1 MLRRLQ
7 PQPRLRNNM
16 EVRAHLRFLRIA
28 PRKVRL
34 VIGLVRGM
42 GVEQAVDQLSVLPK
56 RAALPVLKLINS
68 AVANAEHN
76 FKLERK
82 NLLIKS
88 IVANEG
94 PKLKRFRPRAFGRA
108 AEILKRM
115 THVTIVLEDIAKS
128 TPKKTEVKKIA
139 KLDLPTGEIKGQPVK
154 SAVAAVKPSTE
165 KTSKSP
171 TAKSKARDAQD
182 VTIRRQGQS

>member
-1 MLRRLQ
+1 
-7 PQPRLRNNM
+7 M
-16 EVRAHLRFLRIA
+16 EVRAHLRFLRIS

-42 GVEQAVDQLSVLPK
+42 SVEQAVDQLTVVPK
-56 RAALPVLKLINS
+56 RAALPVLKLLNS

-76 FKLERK
+76 FQLERK
-82 NLLIKS
+82 NLIIKS

-115 THVTIVLEDIAKS
+115 THVTIVLEDLAKS
-128 TPKKTEVKKIA
+128 SPEQLKVKKPVT
-139 KLDLPTGEIKGQPVK
+139 LDALKGDVKGEPVK
-154 SAVAAVKPSTE
+154 SDVTPIKLSTA

-171 TAKSKARDAQD
+171 SAKPKARDAQD
-182 VTIRRQGQS
+182 ATIRRQGKS